1 MDVSIIIINYNT
13 CDMTA
18 ACIDSIFKYTK
29 GISFDDFTQNDINLM
44 LNHINSVK
52 RDSLEGDNPYTLMK
66 EFLPQKIIDLFEI
79 KEINQKDIILKDKLF
94 YNKNKR

>member
-1 MDVSIIIINYNT
+1 
-13 CDMTA
+13 
-18 ACIDSIFKYTK
+18 
-29 GISFDDFTQNDINLM
+29 
-44 LNHINSVK
+44 
-52 RDSLEGDNPYTLMK
+52 MK